1 MNKHIFLMGMAAAMF
16 MTSCTNE
23 DDLAGGSN
31 NQRLN
36 SDVPIVLS
44 AGQQANKTRAS
55 LGNVDPV
62 KGTYDGTFDTPADK
76 NLGFFCLATGKIA
89 AKQDITWQKGFDN
102 PNFLWLENIQAK
114 AVTTDDTDL
123 GKRVTDLQLFDE
135 KGGTTPTDHYYP
147 MGSQYSYTF
156 YGYYPYS
163 TNVEHN
169 GNKYSVK
176 ITGLDGTT
184 DLIWGKSF
192 VKPDDPDK
200 ADAYSAKYLRDKK
213 KHVEEAGGEWNLKTH
228 KESRPQLTF
237 VHKLMKFNIIL
248 RKGNGGSTR
257 VAKLGI
263 KSAKLLNVADAGT
276 LTIADLNNRLDALTD
291 DVKKGKEGEFVVDWT
306 TAKNHNTEATAFKL
320 KDKEGN
326 VIGDKLNG
334 PYLGE
339 NQTVTVGDGFLLPV
353 PTLMTGTNAD
363 GSTKYEDNGYLGT
376 DAEVFANKGIFRLR
390 VEYYL
395 EDAPNKVYKAAQY
408 EITPVFKK
416 ANGDAVDEPWKAGY
430 EYDIV
435 ISVSDPEQI
444 QTYGELTPWEKRI
457 IELE

>member
-23 DDLAGGSN
+23 DDLAGGNN

-334 PYLGE
+334 PCLGE

>member
-1 MNKHIFLMGMAAAMF
+1 MNKHIFLMGMAAAML

-55 LGNVDPV
+55 LGNVDPAT
-62 KGTYDGTFDTPADK
+62 GTYDGTFDTPADK

-114 AVTTDDTDL
+114 AVTSNDLDL
-123 GKRVTDLQLFDE
+123 GRRVTDLTLYDAN
-135 KGGTTPTDHYYP
+135 GGTTPTLHYYP

-156 YGYYPYS
+156 YGYYPHS
-163 TNVEHN
+163 TNVVHD

-176 ITGLDGTT
+176 VTGLDGTT

-192 VKPDDPDK
+192 VDPNDLDK
-200 ADAYSAKYLRDKK
+200 EDAYSAKYLRDKK
-213 KHVEEAGGEWNLKTH
+213 KRVEDDGQTWNDKTH
-228 KESRPQLTF
+228 KESRPKLTF
-237 VHKLMKFNIIL
+237 VHKLMKLNIIL

-257 VAKLGI
+257 VAQLGI

-276 LTIADLNNRLDALTD
+276 LTIADLDNRLDALTD
-291 DVKKGKEGEFVVDWT
+291 DVKGKEGEFVVDWT
-306 TAKNHNTEATAFKL
+306 TAKNHNTETTAFKL

-326 VIGDKLNG
+326 VVGDLANG

-339 NQTVTVGDGFLLPV
+339 NQEVTVGDGFLIPV
-353 PTLMTGTNAD
+353 PTLMTGTNDD
-363 GSTKYEDNGYLGT
+363 GSTKYVDNGYLGT
-376 DAEVFANKGIFRLR
+376 DAAAFANKGIFRLR

-395 EDAPNKVYKAAQY
+395 EGEPDKVYKAAQY
-408 EITPVFKK
+408 EIAPVFKK
-416 ANGDAVDEPWKAGY
+416 TNGDAVDEPWKAGY
-430 EYDIV
+430 EYDIK
-435 ISVSDPEQI
+435 ISVSDPEEI
-444 QTYGELTPWEKRI
+444 QTHGYLTPWEKRV

>member
-1 MNKHIFLMGMAAAMF
+1 MGMAAAMF

-55 LGNVDPV
+55 LGNVVDG
-62 KGTYDGTFDTPADK
+62 KYDGTFDTPADK

-114 AVTTDDTDL
+114 AMTSDDGDL
-123 GKRVTDLQLFDE
+123 GKRVTNLTLFDE
-135 KGGTTPTDHYYP
+135 NGGTTETKHYYP

-163 TNVEHN
+163 ANVVHN

-176 ITGLDGTT
+176 VTGLDGTT

-192 VKPDDPDK
+192 VDPNDPDK

-213 KHVEEAGGEWNLKTH
+213 KRVEGDGQTWNEKTH
-228 KESRPQLTF
+228 KESRPKLTF

-248 RKGNGGSTR
+248 QKGSGENTR

-276 LTIADLNNRLDALTD
+276 LTIADLDNRLDALTD
-291 DVKKGKEGEFVVDWT
+291 DVKGKEGEFVVDWT
-306 TAKNHNTEATAFKL
+306 TAKNHNTEVTAFEL
-320 KDKEGN
+320 KDKDGN
-326 VIGDKLNG
+326 TIGNPTNG

-339 NQTVTVGDGFLLPV
+339 NKKVTVGDGFLLPV
-353 PTLMTGTNAD
+353 PTLIGTNDD
-363 GSTKYEDNGYLGT
+363 GTKKYEDNGYLGT
-376 DAEVFANKGIFRLR
+376 DAAAFANKGIFRLR

-395 EDAPNKVYKAAQY
+395 SDAPEKVYKAAQY
-408 EITPVFKK
+408 EITPKFKE
-416 ANGDAVDEPWKAGY
+416 AADEAWQAGY

-444 QTYGELTPWEKRI
+444 QTYGYLTPWGKRT

>member
-55 LGNVDPV
+55 LGNVGAD
-62 KGTYDGTFDTPADK
+62 GNYDGTFDTPADK

-89 AKQDITWQKGFDN
+89 AKQEITWQEGIDN
-102 PNFLWLENIQAK
+102 PNFLWLKNIQAK
-114 AVTTDDTDL
+114 AVTTDDDDL
-123 GKRVTDLQLFDE
+123 GRRVTNLTLFDE
-135 KGGTTPTDHYYP
+135 NGGTTEAKHYYP

-163 TNVEHN
+163 ANVVHN

-176 ITGLDGTT
+176 VTDLDGTT

-213 KHVEEAGGEWNLKTH
+213 KRVVEGGGTWDDKAH
-228 KESRPQLTF
+228 KENRPQLTF

-248 RKGNGGSTR
+248 QKGSGENTR

-276 LTIADLNNRLDALTD
+276 LTIADLDNRLDALTD
-291 DVKKGKEGEFVVDWT
+291 DVKGKEGEFVVDWT
-306 TAKNHNTEATAFKL
+306 TAKNHNTEATAFDL
-320 KDKEGN
+320 KDKDGN
-326 VIGDKLNG
+326 TIGNPANG
-334 PYLGE
+334 PYLGD
-339 NQTVTVGDGFLLPV
+339 NTKVTVGDGFLIPV

-363 GSTKYEDNGYLGT
+363 GSKKYEDNGYIGT
-376 DAEVFANKGIFRLR
+376 DAAELANKGIFRLR

-395 EDAPNKVYKAAQY
+395 SDAPDKVYKAAQY
-408 EITPVFKK
+408 EITPKFKE
-416 ANGDAVDEPWKAGY
+416 AADEAWQAGY

-435 ISVSDPEQI
+435 ISVSDLELI
-444 QTYGELTPWEKRI
+444 QTYGNLTPWEKRT

>member
-55 LGNVDPV
+55 LGNVDAATG
-62 KGTYDGTFDTPADK
+62 KYDGTFDTPADK

-89 AKQDITWQKGFDN
+89 AKQDITWQTGFDN

-114 AVTTDDTDL
+114 AVTTDDAYL
-123 GKRVTDLQLFDE
+123 GKRVTDLTLFDE
-135 KGGTTPTDHYYP
+135 NGGTNETKHYYP

-163 TNVEHN
+163 ANVVHD

-176 ITGLDGTT
+176 VTGLDGTT

-192 VKPDDPDK
+192 VDPNDPDK
-200 ADAYSAKYLRDKK
+200 EDAYSAKYLRDKK
-213 KHVEEAGGEWNLKTH
+213 KRVENNGETWNEKTH
-228 KESRPQLTF
+228 KENRPQLTF

-248 RKGNGGSTR
+248 QKGSGENTR

-276 LTIADLNNRLDALTD
+276 LTIADLDNRLDALTD
-291 DVKKGKEGEFVVDWT
+291 DVKGKEGEFVVDWT
-306 TAKNHNTEATAFKL
+306 TAKNHNTETTAFEL
-320 KDKEGN
+320 KDKDGN
-326 VIGDKLNG
+326 VIGRPANG

-339 NQTVTVGDGFLLPV
+339 NTKVTVGDGFLLPV
-353 PTLMTGTNAD
+353 PTLIGTNDD
-363 GSTKYEDNGYLGT
+363 GTKKYEDNGYLGT
-376 DAEVFANKGIFRLR
+376 DAAAFANKGIFRLR

-395 EDAPNKVYKAAQY
+395 SDEPDKVYKAAQY
-408 EITPVFKK
+408 EITPKFKE
-416 ANGDAVDEPWKAGY
+416 AADEAWQAGY

-444 QTYGELTPWEKRI
+444 QTYGYLTPWGKRT

>member
-55 LGNVDPV
+55 LGNVGAD
-62 KGTYDGTFDTPADK
+62 GRYDGTFNTPADK

-89 AKQDITWQKGFDN
+89 AKQEITWQEGNDN
-102 PNFLWLENIQAK
+102 PNFLWLKNIQAK
-114 AVTTDDTDL
+114 AVTTEDVDL
-123 GKRVTDLQLFDE
+123 GKRVTNLTLFDE
-135 KGGTTPTDHYYP
+135 NGGTTQTNHYYP

-163 TNVEHN
+163 ANVEHN

-176 ITGLDGTT
+176 VTGLDGTT

-213 KHVEEAGGEWNLKTH
+213 KSVEANGGTWNEKTH
-228 KESRPQLTF
+228 KESRPKLTF

-248 RKGNGGSTR
+248 KKGSGENTR
-257 VAKLGI
+257 IAKLGI

-291 DVKKGKEGEFVVDWT
+291 DVKGKEGEFVVDWT
-306 TAKNHNTEATAFKL
+306 TAKNHNTEDNAFEL
-320 KDKEGN
+320 KDKDGN
-326 VIGDKLNG
+326 TIGTPTNG
-334 PYLGE
+334 PYLGD
-339 NQTVTVGDGFLLPV
+339 NAQVTVGDGFLLPV

-363 GSTKYEDNGYLGT
+363 GTTKYEDNGYLGT
-376 DAEVFANKGIFRLR
+376 DAAELANKGIFRLR

-395 EDAPNKVYKAAQY
+395 EDAPDKVYKAAQY
-408 EITPVFKK
+408 EIKPVFKTT
-416 ANGDAVDEPWKAGY
+416 AGVAVDGEPWQAGY

-444 QTYGELTPWEKRI
+444 QTYGYLTPWEKRV

>member
-1 MNKHIFLMGMAAAMF
+1 MGMAAAML

-44 AGQQANKTRAS
+44 AGQQANKTRAA
-55 LGNVDPV
+55 LGNVVDG
-62 KGTYDGTFDTPADK
+62 KYDGTFDTPDGT
-76 NLGFFCLATGKIA
+76 NLGFFCLATGNIA
-89 AKQDITWQKGFDN
+89 GKQTITWQDGFDN
-102 PNFLWLENIQAK
+102 PNFLWLKNIQAK
-114 AVTTDDTDL
+114 AVTSEDADL
-123 GKRVTDLQLFDE
+123 GKRVTNLTLFDE
-135 KGGTTPTDHYYP
+135 NGGTTQTNHYYP

-163 TNVEHN
+163 ANVAHN

-176 ITGLDGTT
+176 VTDLDGTT

-213 KHVEEAGGEWNLKTH
+213 KRVVEGGGTWDDKAH
-228 KESRPQLTF
+228 KENRPQLTF

-248 RKGNGGSTR
+248 QKGSGENTR

-276 LTIADLNNRLDALTD
+276 LTIADLDNRLDALTD
-291 DVKKGKEGEFVVDWT
+291 DVKGKEGEFVVDWT
-306 TAKNHNTEATAFKL
+306 TANNHNTETTAFEL
-320 KDKEGN
+320 KDKDGN
-326 VIGDKLNG
+326 TIGNPANG
-334 PYLGE
+334 PYLGD
-339 NQTVTVGDGFLLPV
+339 NTKVTVGDGFLIPV
-353 PTLMTGTNAD
+353 PTKIGTNDD
-363 GSTKYEDNGYLGT
+363 GSYKYEDNGYLGT
-376 DAEVFANKGIFRLR
+376 DAAELANKGIFRLR

-395 EDAPNKVYKAAQY
+395 EDAPDKVYKAAQY
-408 EITPVFKK
+408 EITPKFKE
-416 ANGDAVDEPWKAGY
+416 AADEAWQAGY

-435 ISVSDPEQI
+435 ISVSDPELI
-444 QTYGELTPWEKRI
+444 QTYGNLTPWEKRT

>member
-44 AGQQANKTRAS
+44 AGQQANKTRAA
-55 LGNVDPV
+55 LGNVVDG
-62 KGTYDGTFDTPADK
+62 KYDGTFDTPDGT
-76 NLGFFCLATGKIA
+76 NLGFFCLATGNIA
-89 AKQDITWQKGFDN
+89 GKQTITWQEGFDN
-102 PNFLWLENIQAK
+102 PNFLWLKNIQAK
-114 AVTTDDTDL
+114 AVTSEDADL
-123 GKRVTDLQLFDE
+123 GKRVTNLTLFDE
-135 KGGTTPTDHYYP
+135 NGGTTQTNHYYP

-163 TNVEHN
+163 ANVEHN

-176 ITGLDGTT
+176 VTDLDGTT

-213 KHVEEAGGEWNLKTH
+213 RVVEGGGTWDDKAH
-228 KESRPQLTF
+228 KENRPQLTF

-248 RKGNGGSTR
+248 QKGSGENTR

-263 KSAKLLNVADAGT
+263 KSAKLLNVADAGE
-276 LTIADLNNRLDALTD
+276 LTIADLDNHLDALTD
-291 DVKKGKEGEFVVDWT
+291 DVKGKEGEFVVDWT
-306 TAKNHNTEATAFKL
+306 TAKNHNTETTAFDL
-320 KDKEGN
+320 KDKDGN
-326 VIGDKLNG
+326 TIGKPANG
-334 PYLGE
+334 PYLGD
-339 NQTVTVGDGFLLPV
+339 NTKVTVGDGFLIPV

-363 GSTKYEDNGYLGT
+363 GSKKYEDNGYIGT
-376 DAEVFANKGIFRLR
+376 DAAELANKGIFRLR

-395 EDAPNKVYKAAQY
+395 SDAPDKVYKAAQY
-408 EITPVFKK
+408 EITPKFKE
-416 ANGDAVDEPWKAGY
+416 AADEAWQAGY

-435 ISVSDPEQI
+435 ISVSDPELI
-444 QTYGELTPWEKRI
+444 QTYGNLTPWEKRT

>member
-1 MNKHIFLMGMAAAMF
+1 MGMAAAMF

-55 LGNVDPV
+55 LGNVDPAT
-62 KGTYDGTFDTPADK
+62 GTYDGTFDTPADK

-89 AKQDITWQKGFDN
+89 AKQDITWKAGFDN

-114 AVTTDDTDL
+114 AVTTDDVDL
-123 GKRVTDLQLFDE
+123 DKRVTNLTLFDE
-135 KGGTTPTDHYYP
+135 NGGTNETKHYYP

-156 YGYYPYS
+156 HGYYPYS
-163 TNVEHN
+163 ANVEHN

-176 ITGLDGTT
+176 VTGLDGTT

-213 KHVEEAGGEWNLKTH
+213 KSVEANGGTWNEKTH

-248 RKGNGGSTR
+248 QKGSGENTR

-276 LTIADLNNRLDALTD
+276 LTIADLDNRLDALTD
-291 DVKKGKEGEFVVDWT
+291 DVKGKEGEFVVDWT
-306 TAKNHNTEATAFKL
+306 TAKKHNTETTAFEL
-320 KDKEGN
+320 KDKDGN
-326 VIGDKLNG
+326 VIGRPANG

-339 NQTVTVGDGFLLPV
+339 NTKVTVGDGFLLPV
-353 PTLMTGTNAD
+353 PTLIGTNDD
-363 GSTKYEDNGYLGT
+363 GTKKYEDNGYLGT
-376 DAEVFANKGIFRLR
+376 DAAAFANKGIFRLR

-395 EDAPNKVYKAAQY
+395 SDEPDKVYKAAQY
-408 EITPVFKK
+408 EITPKFKE
-416 ANGDAVDEPWKAGY
+416 AADEAWQAGY

-444 QTYGELTPWEKRI
+444 QTYGYLTPWGKRT

>member
-1 MNKHIFLMGMAAAMF
+1 MAAAMF

-55 LGNVDPV
+55 LGNVGAD
-62 KGTYDGTFDTPADK
+62 GRYDGTFDTPADK

-89 AKQDITWQKGFDN
+89 AKQDITWKTGFDN

-114 AVTTDDTDL
+114 AVTSDDTDL
-123 GKRVTDLQLFDE
+123 GKRVTNLTLFDE
-135 KGGTTPTDHYYP
+135 NGGTTETKHYYP

-163 TNVEHN
+163 ANVAHD

-176 ITGLDGTT
+176 VTGLDGTT

-192 VKPDDPDK
+192 VDPNDPDK

-213 KHVEEAGGEWNLKTH
+213 KSVEAAGQTWNEKTH
-228 KESRPQLTF
+228 KESRPKLTF

-248 RKGNGGSTR
+248 KKGSGENTR

-276 LTIADLNNRLDALTD
+276 LTIADLDNRLDALTD
-291 DVKKGKEGEFVVDWT
+291 DVKGKEGEFVVDWT
-306 TAKNHNTEATAFKL
+306 TAKNHNTETTAFEL
-320 KDKEGN
+320 KDKDGN
-326 VIGDKLNG
+326 VIGKPANG

-339 NQTVTVGDGFLLPV
+339 NTEVTVGDGFLLPV
-353 PTLMTGTNAD
+353 PTLIGTNDD
-363 GSTKYEDNGYLGT
+363 GTKKYEDNGYLGT
-376 DAEVFANKGIFRLR
+376 DAAAFANKGVFRLR

-395 EDAPNKVYKAAQY
+395 SDAPDKVYKAAQY
-408 EITPVFKK
+408 EITPKFKE
-416 ANGDAVDEPWKAGY
+416 AADESWQAGY

-444 QTYGELTPWEKRI
+444 QTYGYLTPWGKRT

>member
-89 AKQDITWQKGFDN
+89 AKQEITWQEGNDN
-102 PNFLWLENIQAK
+102 PNFLWLKNIQAK
-114 AVTTDDTDL
+114 AVTTDDADL
-123 GKRVTDLQLFDE
+123 DRRVTNLTLFDE
-135 KGGTTPTDHYYP
+135 NGGTTQTNHYYP

-163 TNVEHN
+163 ANVVHN

-176 ITGLDGTT
+176 VTGLDGTT

-213 KHVEEAGGEWNLKTH
+213 KRVVEGGGTWNEKTH
-228 KESRPQLTF
+228 KENRPQLTF

-248 RKGNGGSTR
+248 QKGSGENTCI
-257 VAKLGI
+257 AKLGI

-276 LTIADLNNRLDALTD
+276 LTIADLDNRLDALTD
-291 DVKKGKEGEFVVDWT
+291 DVKGKEGEFVVDWT
-306 TAKNHNTEATAFKL
+306 TAKNHNTEATAFDL
-320 KDKEGN
+320 KDKDGN
-326 VIGDKLNG
+326 TIGKPANG
-334 PYLGE
+334 PYLGD
-339 NQTVTVGDGFLLPV
+339 NTKVTVGDGFLIPV
-353 PTLMTGTNAD
+353 PKKTGTNDD
-363 GSTKYEDNGYLGT
+363 GSYKYEDNGYLGT
-376 DAEVFANKGIFRLR
+376 DAAELANKGIFRLR

-395 EDAPNKVYKAAQY
+395 SDAPDKVYKAAQY
-408 EITPVFKK
+408 EIKPVFKTT
-416 ANGDAVDEPWKAGY
+416 AGTAVDGEPWQAGY

-444 QTYGELTPWEKRI
+444 QTYGYLTPWEKRV

>member
-1 MNKHIFLMGMAAAMF
+1 MAAAML
-16 MTSCTNE
+16 MTSCTND

-44 AGQQANKTRAS
+44 AGQQANKTRAA
-55 LGNVDPV
+55 LGNVVDG
-62 KGTYDGTFDTPADK
+62 KYDGTFDTPDGT
-76 NLGFFCLATGKIA
+76 NLGFFCLATGNIA
-89 AKQDITWQKGFDN
+89 GKQTITWQEGFDN
-102 PNFLWLENIQAK
+102 PNFLWLKNIQAK
-114 AVTTDDTDL
+114 AVTSNDLDL
-123 GKRVTDLQLFDE
+123 GRRVTNLTLFDE
-135 KGGTTPTDHYYP
+135 NGGTTQTNHYYP

-163 TNVEHN
+163 ANVEHN

-176 ITGLDGTT
+176 VTDLDGTT

-213 KHVEEAGGEWNLKTH
+213 KHVVEGGGTWDDKAH
-228 KESRPQLTF
+228 KENRPQLTF

-248 RKGNGGSTR
+248 QKGSGENTR

-276 LTIADLNNRLDALTD
+276 LTIADLDNRLDALTD
-291 DVKKGKEGEFVVDWT
+291 DVKGKEGEFVVDWT
-306 TAKNHNTEATAFKL
+306 TAKKHNTEATAFDL
-320 KDKEGN
+320 KDKDGN
-326 VIGDKLNG
+326 VIGIPTNG
-334 PYLGE
+334 PYLGD
-339 NQTVTVGDGFLLPV
+339 NTKVTVGDGFLIPV

-363 GSTKYEDNGYLGT
+363 GSKKYEDNGYIGT
-376 DAEVFANKGIFRLR
+376 DAAELANKGIFRLR

-395 EDAPNKVYKAAQY
+395 SDAPDKVYKAAQY
-408 EITPVFKK
+408 EITPKFKE
-416 ANGDAVDEPWKAGY
+416 AADEAWQAGY

-435 ISVSDPEQI
+435 ISVSDPELI
-444 QTYGELTPWEKRI
+444 QTYGNLTPWEKRT

>member
-1 MNKHIFLMGMAAAMF
+1 MNKHIFLMGMAAAML

-55 LGNVDPV
+55 LGNVNAAGD
-62 KGTYDGTFDTPADK
+62 YDGTFDTPADK

-89 AKQDITWQKGFDN
+89 AKQNITWQTGFDN

-114 AVTTDDTDL
+114 AVTTDDDDL
-123 GKRVTDLQLFDE
+123 GRRVTDLTLFDE
-135 KGGTTPTDHYYP
+135 NGGTNETKHYYP

-163 TNVEHN
+163 ANVVHD

-176 ITGLDGTT
+176 VTGLDGTT

-192 VKPDDPDK
+192 VDPNDPDK
-200 ADAYSAKYLRDKK
+200 EDAYSAKYLRDKK
-213 KHVEEAGGEWNLKTH
+213 KRVENNGETWNEKTH
-228 KESRPQLTF
+228 KESRPKLTF

-276 LTIADLNNRLDALTD
+276 LTIADLDNRLDALTD
-291 DVKKGKEGEFVVDWT
+291 DVKGKEGEFVVDWT
-306 TAKNHNTEATAFKL
+306 TAKDHNTEATAFQL
-320 KDKEGN
+320 KDKDGN
-326 VIGDKLNG
+326 VIGTPANG
-334 PYLGE
+334 PYLGDNTE
-339 NQTVTVGDGFLLPV
+339 VTVGDGFLIPV
-353 PTLMTGTNAD
+353 PTQTGTNED
-363 GSTKYEDNGYLGT
+363 GSRKYADNGYTGT
-376 DAEVFANKGIFRLR
+376 DAAAFANKGIFRLR

-395 EDAPNKVYKAAQY
+395 EGEPDKVYKAAQY
-408 EITPVFKK
+408 EIAPVFKK
-416 ANGDAVDEPWKAGY
+416 ANGDAVDEPWQAGY

-444 QTYGELTPWEKRI
+444 QTHGYLTPWEKRV

>member
-1 MNKHIFLMGMAAAMF
+1 MGMAAAMF

-55 LGNVDPV
+55 LGNVGAD
-62 KGTYDGTFDTPADK
+62 GNYDGTFDTPANQ

-89 AKQDITWQKGFDN
+89 AKQEITWQEGNDN
-102 PNFLWLENIQAK
+102 PNFLWLKNIQAK
-114 AVTTDDTDL
+114 AVTSEDADL
-123 GKRVTDLQLFDE
+123 GKRVTNLTLFDE
-135 KGGTTPTDHYYP
+135 NGGTTQTNHYYP

-163 TNVEHN
+163 ANVVHN

-176 ITGLDGTT
+176 VTGLDGTT

-213 KHVEEAGGEWNLKTH
+213 KRVVEGGGTWDDKAH
-228 KESRPQLTF
+228 KESRPNLTF

-248 RKGNGGSTR
+248 QKGSGENTR

-276 LTIADLNNRLDALTD
+276 LTIADLDNRLDALTD
-291 DVKKGKEGEFVVDWT
+291 DVKGKEGEFVVDWT
-306 TAKNHNTEATAFKL
+306 TANNHKTEATAFEL
-320 KDKEGN
+320 KDKDGN
-326 VIGDKLNG
+326 TIGNPANG
-334 PYLGE
+334 PYLGD
-339 NQTVTVGDGFLLPV
+339 NTKVTVGDGFLLPV
-353 PTLMTGTNAD
+353 PTKIGTNDD
-363 GSTKYEDNGYLGT
+363 GSTSMKTMATL
-376 DAEVFANKGIFRLR
+376 V
-390 VEYYL
+390 
-395 EDAPNKVYKAAQY
+395 
-408 EITPVFKK
+408 
-416 ANGDAVDEPWKAGY
+416 
-430 EYDIV
+430 
-435 ISVSDPEQI
+435 
-444 QTYGELTPWEKRI
+444 QTLQN
-457 IELE
+457 

>member
-44 AGQQANKTRAS
+44 AGQQANKTRAA
-55 LGNVDPV
+55 LGNVND
-62 KGTYDGTFDTPADK
+62 KGEYDGTFDTPADK

-89 AKQDITWQKGFDN
+89 AKQEITWQDGNDN
-102 PNFLWLENIQAK
+102 PNFLWLKNIQAK
-114 AVTTDDTDL
+114 AVTTDDVHL
-123 GKRVTDLQLFDE
+123 GRRVTNLQLFDE
-135 KGGTTPTDHYYP
+135 NGGTTPANHYYP

-163 TNVEHN
+163 ANVEHN

-176 ITGLDGTT
+176 ITDLDGTT

-213 KHVEEAGGEWNLKTH
+213 KRVVEGGGTWDDKAH
-228 KESRPQLTF
+228 KENRPQLTF

-248 RKGNGGSTR
+248 RKGSGGSTCI
-257 VAKLGI
+257 AKLGI

-276 LTIADLNNRLDALTD
+276 LTIADLDNRLDALTD
-291 DVKKGKEGEFVVDWT
+291 DVKGKEGEFVVDWT

-326 VIGDKLNG
+326 VIGTPTNG

-339 NQTVTVGDGFLLPV
+339 NNEVTVGDGFLLPV
-353 PTLMTGTNAD
+353 PTLMTGTNED
-363 GSTKYEDNGYLGT
+363 GSTKYVDNGYLGT
-376 DAEVFANKGIFRLR
+376 DAKAFANKGIFRLR

-395 EDAPNKVYKAAQY
+395 EGEPDKVYKAAQY
-408 EITPVFKK
+408 EITPTFKTAAGK
-416 ANGDAVDEPWKAGY
+416 VVDEPWQAGY

-444 QTYGELTPWEKRI
+444 QTHGYLTPWEKRV

>member
-55 LGNVDPV
+55 LGNVDPTT
-62 KGTYDGTFDTPADK
+62 GTYDGTFDTPADK

-89 AKQDITWQKGFDN
+89 AKQEITWQEGIDN
-102 PNFLWLENIQAK
+102 PNFLWLKNIQAK
-114 AVTTDDTDL
+114 AVTSNDLDL
-123 GKRVTDLQLFDE
+123 GKRVTNLTLFDE
-135 KGGTTPTDHYYP
+135 NGGTTQTNHYYP

-163 TNVEHN
+163 ANVVHN

-176 ITGLDGTT
+176 VTDLDGTT

-213 KHVEEAGGEWNLKTH
+213 KRVVEGGGTWDDKAH
-228 KESRPQLTF
+228 KESRPNLTF

-248 RKGNGGSTR
+248 QKGSGENTR

-276 LTIADLNNRLDALTD
+276 LTIADLDNRLDALTD
-291 DVKKGKEGEFVVDWT
+291 DVKGKEGEFVVDWT
-306 TAKNHNTEATAFKL
+306 TANNHKTEATAFEL
-320 KDKEGN
+320 KDKDGN
-326 VIGDKLNG
+326 TIGIPTNG
-334 PYLGE
+334 PYLGD
-339 NQTVTVGDGFLLPV
+339 NTSVTVGDGFLLPV
-353 PTLMTGTNAD
+353 PTLIGTNDD
-363 GSTKYEDNGYLGT
+363 GSKKYEDNGYLGT
-376 DAEVFANKGIFRLR
+376 DAAELANKGIFRLR

-395 EDAPNKVYKAAQY
+395 EDAPDKVYKAAQY
-408 EITPVFKK
+408 EIKPVFKK
-416 ANGDAVDEPWKAGY
+416 ADGTGVDEPWQAGY

-444 QTYGELTPWEKRI
+444 QTYGELTPWEKRV

>member
-55 LGNVDPV
+55 LGNVND
-62 KGTYDGTFDTPADK
+62 KGEYDGTFDTPADK

-89 AKQDITWQKGFDN
+89 AKQEITWQEGNDN
-102 PNFLWLENIQAK
+102 PNFLWLKNIQAK
-114 AVTTDDTDL
+114 AVTTDDADL
-123 GKRVTDLQLFDE
+123 GKKVTNLTLFDE
-135 KGGTTPTDHYYP
+135 NGGTTQTNHYYP

-163 TNVEHN
+163 ANVVHN

-176 ITGLDGTT
+176 VTGLDGTT

-200 ADAYSAKYLRDKK
+200 ADAYSAKYLRDKAAG
-213 KHVEEAGGEWNLKTH
+213 EEWTTQKH
-228 KESRPQLTF
+228 KESRPNLTF

-248 RKGNGGSTR
+248 QKGSGENTR

-276 LTIADLNNRLDALTD
+276 LTIADLDNRLDALTD
-291 DVKKGKEGEFVVDWT
+291 DVKGKEGEFVVDWT
-306 TAKNHNTEATAFKL
+306 TANNHKTEATAFKL

-326 VIGDKLNG
+326 VIGDPANG
-334 PYLGE
+334 PYLGD
-339 NQTVTVGDGFLLPV
+339 NTKVTVGDGFLLPV
-353 PTLMTGTNAD
+353 PTKIGTNDD
-363 GSTKYEDNGYLGT
+363 GSYKYEDNGYLGT
-376 DAEVFANKGIFRLR
+376 DAAELANKGIFRLR

-395 EDAPNKVYKAAQY
+395 SDAPEKVYKAAQY
-408 EITPVFKK
+408 EIKPVFKTT
-416 ANGDAVDEPWKAGY
+416 AGVAVDGEPWQAGY

-444 QTYGELTPWEKRI
+444 QTYGYLTPWEKRV

>member
-1 MNKHIFLMGMAAAMF
+1 MAAAML
-16 MTSCTNE
+16 MTGCTNE

-55 LGNVDPV
+55 LGND
-62 KGTYDGTFDTPADK
+62 DGTFDTPADK

-89 AKQDITWQKGFDN
+89 AKQDITWKTGFDN
-102 PNFLWLENIQAK
+102 PNFLWLENIPAK
-114 AVTTDDTDL
+114 AVTSDDDDL
-123 GKRVTDLQLFDE
+123 GKRVTDLKLYDNPA
-135 KGGTTPTDHYYP
+135 GTTETKYYYP

-163 TNVEHN
+163 ANVVHN

-176 ITGLDGTT
+176 VTGLDGTT

-192 VKPDDPDK
+192 VNPDDPDK

-213 KHVEEAGGEWNLKTH
+213 KRVEEAGTWDEKAH
-228 KESRPQLTF
+228 KESRPKLTF

-248 RKGNGGSTR
+248 RKGSGGSTR
-257 VAKLGI
+257 IEKLGI

-276 LTIADLNNRLDALTD
+276 LTIADLDNRLDALKD
-291 DVKKGKEGEFVVDWT
+291 DVKGKEGEFVVDWT
-306 TAKNHNTEATAFKL
+306 TAKNHNTETTAFKL
-320 KDKEGN
+320 KDKDGK
-326 VIGDKLNG
+326 VIGGETDG
-334 PYLGE
+334 PYLGT
-339 NQTVTVGDGFLLPV
+339 NTDVTVGDGFLIPV
-353 PTLMTGTNAD
+353 PTKIGTNDD

-376 DAEVFANKGIFRLR
+376 DAAAFANKGIFRLR

-395 EDAPNKVYKAAQY
+395 SDAPDKVYKAAQY
-408 EITPVFKK
+408 EITPTFKK
-416 ANGDAVDEPWKAGY
+416 VSGEAVNEPWQAGY

-444 QTYGELTPWEKRI
+444 QTYGELTPWEKRV

>member
-1 MNKHIFLMGMAAAMF
+1 MAAAMF

-55 LGNVDPV
+55 LGNVDPTT
-62 KGTYDGTFDTPADK
+62 GTYDGTFDTPADK

-89 AKQDITWQKGFDN
+89 AKQEITWQEGIDN
-102 PNFLWLENIQAK
+102 PNFLWLKNIQAK
-114 AVTTDDTDL
+114 AVTTDDADL
-123 GKRVTDLQLFDE
+123 GKRVTNLTLFDE
-135 KGGTTPTDHYYP
+135 NGGTTQTNHYYP

-163 TNVEHN
+163 ANVVHN

-176 ITGLDGTT
+176 VTDLDGTT

-213 KHVEEAGGEWNLKTH
+213 KRVVEGGGTWDDKAH
-228 KESRPQLTF
+228 KESRPNLTF

-248 RKGNGGSTR
+248 QKGSGENTR

-276 LTIADLNNRLDALTD
+276 LTIADLDNRLDALTD
-291 DVKKGKEGEFVVDWT
+291 DVKGKEGEFVVDWT
-306 TAKNHNTEATAFKL
+306 TANNHKTEATAFEL
-320 KDKEGN
+320 KDKDGN
-326 VIGDKLNG
+326 TIGIPTNG
-334 PYLGE
+334 PYLGD
-339 NQTVTVGDGFLLPV
+339 NTSVTVGDGFLLPV
-353 PTLMTGTNAD
+353 PTLIGTNDD
-363 GSTKYEDNGYLGT
+363 GSKKYEDNGYLGT
-376 DAEVFANKGIFRLR
+376 DAAELANKGIFRLR

-395 EDAPNKVYKAAQY
+395 EDAPDKVYKAAQY
-408 EITPVFKK
+408 EIKPVFKK
-416 ANGDAVDEPWKAGY
+416 ADGTGVDEPWQAGY

>member
-1 MNKHIFLMGMAAAMF
+1 MAAAMF

-55 LGNVDPV
+55 LGNVVDG
-62 KGTYDGTFDTPADK
+62 KYDGTFDTPADK

-114 AVTTDDTDL
+114 AMTSDDGDL
-123 GKRVTDLQLFDE
+123 GKRVTNLTLFDE
-135 KGGTTPTDHYYP
+135 NGGTTETKHYYP

-163 TNVEHN
+163 ANVVHN

-176 ITGLDGTT
+176 VTGLDGTT

-192 VKPDDPDK
+192 VDPNDPDK

-213 KHVEEAGGEWNLKTH
+213 KRVEGDGQTWNEKTH
-228 KESRPQLTF
+228 KESRPKLTF

-248 RKGNGGSTR
+248 QKGSGENTR

-276 LTIADLNNRLDALTD
+276 LTIADLDNRLDALTD
-291 DVKKGKEGEFVVDWT
+291 DVKGKEGEFVVDWT
-306 TAKNHNTEATAFKL
+306 TAKNHNTEATAFEL
-320 KDKEGN
+320 KDKDGN
-326 VIGDKLNG
+326 TIGNPTNG

-339 NQTVTVGDGFLLPV
+339 NKKVTVGDGFLLPV
-353 PTLMTGTNAD
+353 PTLIGTNDD
-363 GSTKYEDNGYLGT
+363 GTKKYEDNGYLGT
-376 DAEVFANKGIFRLR
+376 GAAAFANKGIFRLR

-395 EDAPNKVYKAAQY
+395 SDEPDKVYKAAQY
-408 EITPVFKK
+408 EITPKFKE
-416 ANGDAVDEPWKAGY
+416 AADEAWQAGY

-444 QTYGELTPWEKRI
+444 QTYGYLTPWGKRT

>member
-55 LGNVDPV
+55 LGNVGAD
-62 KGTYDGTFDTPADK
+62 GRYDGTFDTPANQ

-89 AKQDITWQKGFDN
+89 AKQEITWQEGNDN
-102 PNFLWLENIQAK
+102 PNFLWLKNIQAK
-114 AVTTDDTDL
+114 AVTSEDADL
-123 GKRVTDLQLFDE
+123 GKRVTNLTLFDE
-135 KGGTTPTDHYYP
+135 NGGTTQTNHYYP

-163 TNVEHN
+163 ANVVHN

-176 ITGLDGTT
+176 VTGLDGTT

-213 KHVEEAGGEWNLKTH
+213 KHVVEGGGTWDDKAH
-228 KESRPQLTF
+228 KENRPQLTF

-248 RKGNGGSTR
+248 QKGSGENTR

-263 KSAKLLNVADAGT
+263 KSAKLLNVADAGE
-276 LTIADLNNRLDALTD
+276 LTIADLDNRLDALTD
-291 DVKKGKEGEFVVDWT
+291 DVKGKEGEFVVDWT
-306 TAKNHNTEATAFKL
+306 TAKNHNTEVTAFDL
-320 KDKEGN
+320 KDKDGN
-326 VIGDKLNG
+326 TIGKPANG
-334 PYLGE
+334 PYLGD
-339 NQTVTVGDGFLLPV
+339 NTKVTVGDGFLIPV

-363 GSTKYEDNGYLGT
+363 GSKKYEDNGYLGT
-376 DAEVFANKGIFRLR
+376 DAAELANKGIFRLR

-395 EDAPNKVYKAAQY
+395 SDAPDKVYKAAQY
-408 EITPVFKK
+408 EITPKFKE
-416 ANGDAVDEPWKAGY
+416 AADEAWQAGY

-435 ISVSDPEQI
+435 ISVSDPELI
-444 QTYGELTPWEKRI
+444 QTYGNLTPWEKRT

>member
-1 MNKHIFLMGMAAAMF
+1 MGMAAAMF

-44 AGQQANKTRAS
+44 AGQQANKTRAA
-55 LGNVDPV
+55 LGNVVDG
-62 KGTYDGTFDTPADK
+62 KYDGTFDTPDGT

-89 AKQDITWQKGFDN
+89 AKQEITWQEGNDN
-102 PNFLWLENIQAK
+102 PNFLWLKNIQAK
-114 AVTTDDTDL
+114 AVTTDDGDL
-123 GKRVTDLQLFDE
+123 GRRVTNLTLFDE
-135 KGGTTPTDHYYP
+135 NGGTTQTNHYYP

-163 TNVEHN
+163 ANVVHN
-169 GNKYSVK
+169 GNKYSVN

-213 KHVEEAGGEWNLKTH
+213 KRVVEGGGTWNEKTH
-228 KESRPQLTF
+228 KENRPQLTF

-248 RKGNGGSTR
+248 QKGSGENTR
-257 VAKLGI
+257 IAKLGI

-276 LTIADLNNRLDALTD
+276 LTIADLDNRLDALTD
-291 DVKKGKEGEFVVDWT
+291 DVKGKEGEFVVDWT
-306 TAKNHNTEATAFKL
+306 TANNHNTEDNAFVL
-320 KDKEGN
+320 KDKDGN
-326 VIGDKLNG
+326 TIGIPTNG
-334 PYLGE
+334 PYLGD
-339 NQTVTVGDGFLLPV
+339 NTSVTVGDGFLIPV
-353 PTLMTGTNAD
+353 PTLIGTNDD
-363 GSTKYEDNGYLGT
+363 GSKKYEDNGYLGT
-376 DAEVFANKGIFRLR
+376 DAAELANKGIFRLR

-395 EDAPNKVYKAAQY
+395 SDAPDKVYKAAQY
-408 EITPVFKK
+408 EINPKFKE
-416 ANGDAVDEPWKAGY
+416 AADEAWQAGY

-444 QTYGELTPWEKRI
+444 QTSGYLTPWGKRT

>member
-55 LGNVDPV
+55 LGNVDPAT
-62 KGTYDGTFDTPADK
+62 GTYDGTFDTPADK

-89 AKQDITWQKGFDN
+89 AKQDITWKAGFDN

-114 AVTTDDTDL
+114 AVTTDDVDL
-123 GKRVTDLQLFDE
+123 DKRVTNLTLFDE
-135 KGGTTPTDHYYP
+135 NGGTNETKHYYP

-163 TNVEHN
+163 ANVEHN

-176 ITGLDGTT
+176 VTGLDGTT

-213 KHVEEAGGEWNLKTH
+213 KSVEANGGTWNEKTH

-248 RKGNGGSTR
+248 QKGSGENTR

-276 LTIADLNNRLDALTD
+276 LTIADLDNRLDALTD
-291 DVKKGKEGEFVVDWT
+291 DVKGKEGEFVVDWT
-306 TAKNHNTEATAFKL
+306 TAKKHNTETTAFEL
-320 KDKEGN
+320 KDKDGN
-326 VIGDKLNG
+326 VIGRPANG

-339 NQTVTVGDGFLLPV
+339 NTKVTVGDGFLLPV
-353 PTLMTGTNAD
+353 PTLIGTNDD
-363 GSTKYEDNGYLGT
+363 GTKKYEDNGYLGT
-376 DAEVFANKGIFRLR
+376 DAAAFANKGIFRLR

-395 EDAPNKVYKAAQY
+395 SDEPDKVYKAAQY
-408 EITPVFKK
+408 EITPKFKE
-416 ANGDAVDEPWKAGY
+416 AADEAWQAGY

-444 QTYGELTPWEKRI
+444 QTYGYLTPWGKRT

>member
-1 MNKHIFLMGMAAAMF
+1 MGMAAAMF

-44 AGQQANKTRAS
+44 AGQQANKTRAA
-55 LGNVDPV
+55 LGNVVDG
-62 KGTYDGTFDTPADK
+62 KYDGTFDTPDGT
-76 NLGFFCLATGKIA
+76 NLGFFCLATGNIA
-89 AKQDITWQKGFDN
+89 GKQTITWQEGFDN
-102 PNFLWLENIQAK
+102 PNFLWLKNIQAK
-114 AVTTDDTDL
+114 AVTSEDADL
-123 GKRVTDLQLFDE
+123 GRRVTNLTLFDE
-135 KGGTTPTDHYYP
+135 NGGTTQTNHYYP

-163 TNVEHN
+163 ANVVHN

-176 ITGLDGTT
+176 VTDLDGTT

-213 KHVEEAGGEWNLKTH
+213 KRVVEGGGTWDDKAH
-228 KESRPQLTF
+228 KENRPQLTF

-248 RKGNGGSTR
+248 QKGSGENTR

-276 LTIADLNNRLDALTD
+276 LTIADLDNRLDALTD
-291 DVKKGKEGEFVVDWT
+291 DVKGKEGEFVVDWT
-306 TAKNHNTEATAFKL
+306 TAKNHNTEATAFDL
-320 KDKEGN
+320 KDKDGN
-326 VIGDKLNG
+326 TIGKPANG
-334 PYLGE
+334 PYLGD
-339 NQTVTVGDGFLLPV
+339 NTKVTVGDGFLIPV
-353 PTLMTGTNAD
+353 PKKTGTNDD
-363 GSTKYEDNGYLGT
+363 GSYKYEDNGYLGT
-376 DAEVFANKGIFRLR
+376 GAAELANKGIFRLR

-395 EDAPNKVYKAAQY
+395 SDAPDKVYKAAQY
-408 EITPVFKK
+408 EITPKFKE
-416 ANGDAVDEPWKAGY
+416 AADETWQAGY

-435 ISVSDPEQI
+435 ISVSDPELI
-444 QTYGELTPWEKRI
+444 QTYGNLTPWGKRT

>member
-55 LGNVDPV
+55 LGNVND
-62 KGTYDGTFDTPADK
+62 KGEYDGTFDTPADK

>member
-1 MNKHIFLMGMAAAMF
+1 MAAAMF

-44 AGQQANKTRAS
+44 AGQQANKTRAA
-55 LGNVDPV
+55 LGNVVDG
-62 KGTYDGTFDTPADK
+62 KYDGTFDTPADK
-76 NLGFFCLATGKIA
+76 NLGFFCLATGNIA
-89 AKQDITWQKGFDN
+89 GKQTITWQEGFDN
-102 PNFLWLENIQAK
+102 PNFLWLKNIQAK
-114 AVTTDDTDL
+114 AVTTEDTDL
-123 GKRVTDLQLFDE
+123 GKRVTNLTLFDE
-135 KGGTTPTDHYYP
+135 NGGTTQTNHYYP

-163 TNVEHN
+163 ANVVHN

-176 ITGLDGTT
+176 VTGLDGTT

-213 KHVEEAGGEWNLKTH
+213 KRVVEGGGTWDDKAH
-228 KESRPQLTF
+228 KENRPQLTF

-248 RKGNGGSTR
+248 QKGSGENTR
-257 VAKLGI
+257 IAKLGI

-291 DVKKGKEGEFVVDWT
+291 DVKGKEGEFVVDWT
-306 TAKNHNTEATAFKL
+306 TAKNHNTEATAFDL

-326 VIGDKLNG
+326 VIGDPANG
-334 PYLGE
+334 PYLGD
-339 NQTVTVGDGFLLPV
+339 NTKVTVGDGFLLPV
-353 PTLMTGTNAD
+353 PTKIGTNDD
-363 GSTKYEDNGYLGT
+363 GSYKYEDNGYLGT
-376 DAEVFANKGIFRLR
+376 DAAELANKGIFRLR

-395 EDAPNKVYKAAQY
+395 SDAPEKVYKAAQY
-408 EITPVFKK
+408 EITPKFKE
-416 ANGDAVDEPWKAGY
+416 AADEAWQAGY

-435 ISVSDPEQI
+435 ISVSDPELI
-444 QTYGELTPWEKRI
+444 QTYGNLTPWKKRT

>member
-1 MNKHIFLMGMAAAMF
+1 MGMAAAMF

-55 LGNVDPV
+55 LGNVND
-62 KGTYDGTFDTPADK
+62 KGEYDGTFDTPDGT
-76 NLGFFCLATGKIA
+76 NLGFFCLATGNIA
-89 AKQDITWQKGFDN
+89 GKQTITWQEGFDN
-102 PNFLWLENIQAK
+102 PNFLWLKNIQAK
-114 AVTTDDTDL
+114 AVTSEDADL
-123 GKRVTDLQLFDE
+123 GKRVTNLTLFDE
-135 KGGTTPTDHYYP
+135 NGGTTQTNHYYP

-163 TNVEHN
+163 ANVEHN

-176 ITGLDGTT
+176 VTDLDGTT

-213 KHVEEAGGEWNLKTH
+213 KRVVEGGGTWDDKAH
-228 KESRPQLTF
+228 KENRPQLTF

-248 RKGNGGSTR
+248 QKGSGENTR

-276 LTIADLNNRLDALTD
+276 LTIADLDNRLAALTD
-291 DVKKGKEGEFVVDWT
+291 DVKGKEGEFVVDWT
-306 TAKNHNTEATAFKL
+306 TAKNHNTEATAFDL
-320 KDKEGN
+320 KDKDGN
-326 VIGDKLNG
+326 TIGKPANG
-334 PYLGE
+334 PYLGD
-339 NQTVTVGDGFLLPV
+339 NTKVTVGDGFLIPV

-363 GSTKYEDNGYLGT
+363 GSKKYEDNGYIGT
-376 DAEVFANKGIFRLR
+376 DAAELANKGIFRLR

-395 EDAPNKVYKAAQY
+395 SDAPDKVYKAAQY
-408 EITPVFKK
+408 EITPKFKE
-416 ANGDAVDEPWKAGY
+416 AADEAWQAGY

-435 ISVSDPEQI
+435 ISVSDPELI
-444 QTYGELTPWEKRI
+444 QTYGNLTPWEKRT

>member
-1 MNKHIFLMGMAAAMF
+1 MNKHIFLMGMAAAML

-44 AGQQANKTRAS
+44 AGQQANKTRAA
-55 LGNVDPV
+55 LGNVVDG
-62 KGTYDGTFDTPADK
+62 KYDGTFDTPDGT

-89 AKQDITWQKGFDN
+89 AKQEITWQEGNDN
-102 PNFLWLENIQAK
+102 PNFLWLKNIQAK

-123 GKRVTDLQLFDE
+123 GKRVTNLTLFDE
-135 KGGTTPTDHYYP
+135 NGGTREAKHYYP
-147 MGSQYSYTF
+147 VGSQYSYTF

-176 ITGLDGTT
+176 VTGLDGTT

-213 KHVEEAGGEWNLKTH
+213 KRVVEGGGTWNEKTH

-248 RKGNGGSTR
+248 QKGSGENTR
-257 VAKLGI
+257 IAKLGI

-276 LTIADLNNRLDALTD
+276 LTIADLDNRLDALTD
-291 DVKKGKEGEFVVDWT
+291 DVKGKEGEFVVDWT
-306 TAKNHNTEATAFKL
+306 TANDHNTEDNAFVL
-320 KDKEGN
+320 KDKDGN
-326 VIGDKLNG
+326 TIGIPTNG
-334 PYLGE
+334 PYLGD
-339 NQTVTVGDGFLLPV
+339 NTSVTVGDGFLIPV
-353 PTLMTGTNAD
+353 PTLIGTNDD
-363 GSTKYEDNGYLGT
+363 GSKKYEDNGYLGT
-376 DAEVFANKGIFRLR
+376 DAAELANKGIFRLR

-395 EDAPNKVYKAAQY
+395 SDAPGKVYKAAQY
-408 EITPVFKK
+408 EITPKFKE
-416 ANGDAVDEPWKAGY
+416 AADEAWQAGY

-435 ISVSDPEQI
+435 ISVSDPELI
-444 QTYGELTPWEKRI
+444 QTHGYLTPWKKRT

>member
-44 AGQQANKTRAS
+44 AGQQANKTRAA
-55 LGNVDPV
+55 LGNVVDG
-62 KGTYDGTFDTPADK
+62 KYDGTFDTPDGT
-76 NLGFFCLATGKIA
+76 NLGFFCLATGNIA
-89 AKQDITWQKGFDN
+89 GKQTITWQEGFDN
-102 PNFLWLENIQAK
+102 PNFLWLKNIQAK
-114 AVTTDDTDL
+114 AVTSEDADL
-123 GKRVTDLQLFDE
+123 GKRVTNLTLFDE
-135 KGGTTPTDHYYP
+135 NGGTTQTNHYYP

-163 TNVEHN
+163 ANVAHN

-176 ITGLDGTT
+176 VTGLDGTT

-213 KHVEEAGGEWNLKTH
+213 KRVVEGGGTWDDKAH
-228 KESRPQLTF
+228 KENRPQLTF

-248 RKGNGGSTR
+248 QKGSGENAR

-263 KSAKLLNVADAGT
+263 KSAKLLNVADAGE
-276 LTIADLNNRLDALTD
+276 LTIADLDNRLDALTD
-291 DVKKGKEGEFVVDWT
+291 DVKGKEGEFVVDWT
-306 TAKNHNTEATAFKL
+306 TAKNHNTEDNAFVL
-320 KDKEGN
+320 KDKDGN
-326 VIGDKLNG
+326 TIGNPANG

-339 NQTVTVGDGFLLPV
+339 NVKVTVGDGFLIPV
-353 PTLMTGTNAD
+353 PTLIGTNDD
-363 GSTKYEDNGYLGT
+363 GSKKYEDNGYLGT
-376 DAEVFANKGIFRLR
+376 DAAELANKGIFRLR

-395 EDAPNKVYKAAQY
+395 SDAPDKVYKAAQY
-408 EITPVFKK
+408 EITPKFKE
-416 ANGDAVDEPWKAGY
+416 AADEAWQAGY

-435 ISVSDPEQI
+435 ISVSDPELI
-444 QTYGELTPWEKRI
+444 QTYGNLTPWEKRT

>member
-1 MNKHIFLMGMAAAMF
+1 MNKHIFLMGMAAAML

-44 AGQQANKTRAS
+44 AGQQANKTRAA
-55 LGNVDPV
+55 LGNVVDG
-62 KGTYDGTFDTPADK
+62 KYDGTFDTPDGT
-76 NLGFFCLATGKIA
+76 NLGFFCLATGNIA
-89 AKQDITWQKGFDN
+89 GKQTITWQEGFDN
-102 PNFLWLENIQAK
+102 PNFLWLKNIQAK

-123 GKRVTDLQLFDE
+123 GKRVTNLTLFDE
-135 KGGTTPTDHYYP
+135 NGGTTQTNHYYP

-163 TNVEHN
+163 ANVAHN

-176 ITGLDGTT
+176 VTGLDGTT

-213 KHVEEAGGEWNLKTH
+213 KRVVEGGGTWDDKAH
-228 KESRPQLTF
+228 KENRPQLTF

-248 RKGNGGSTR
+248 QKGSGENAR

-263 KSAKLLNVADAGT
+263 KSAKLLNVADAGE
-276 LTIADLNNRLDALTD
+276 LTIADLDNRLDALTD
-291 DVKKGKEGEFVVDWT
+291 DVKGKEGEFVVDWT
-306 TAKNHNTEATAFKL
+306 TAKNHNTEDNAFVL
-320 KDKEGN
+320 KDKDGN
-326 VIGDKLNG
+326 TIGNPANG

-339 NQTVTVGDGFLLPV
+339 NVKVTVGDGFLIPV
-353 PTLMTGTNAD
+353 PTLIGTNDD
-363 GSTKYEDNGYLGT
+363 GSKKYEDNGYLGT
-376 DAEVFANKGIFRLR
+376 DAAELANKGIFRLR

-395 EDAPNKVYKAAQY
+395 SDAPDKVYKAAQY
-408 EITPVFKK
+408 EITPKFKE
-416 ANGDAVDEPWKAGY
+416 AADEAWQAGY

-435 ISVSDPEQI
+435 ISVSDPELI
-444 QTYGELTPWEKRI
+444 QTYGNLTPWEKRT

>member
-44 AGQQANKTRAS
+44 AGQQANKTRAA
-55 LGNVDPV
+55 LGNVVDG
-62 KGTYDGTFDTPADK
+62 KYDGTFDTPDGT
-76 NLGFFCLATGKIA
+76 NLGFFCLATGNIA
-89 AKQDITWQKGFDN
+89 GKQTITWQEGFDN
-102 PNFLWLENIQAK
+102 PNFLWLKNIQAK
-114 AVTTDDTDL
+114 AVTSEDADL
-123 GKRVTDLQLFDE
+123 GKRVTNLTLFDE
-135 KGGTTPTDHYYP
+135 NGGTTQTNHYYP

-163 TNVEHN
+163 ANVAHN

-176 ITGLDGTT
+176 VTDLDGTT

-213 KHVEEAGGEWNLKTH
+213 KRVVEGGGTWDDKAH
-228 KESRPQLTF
+228 KENRPQLTF

-248 RKGNGGSTR
+248 QKGSGENAR

-263 KSAKLLNVADAGT
+263 KSAKLLNVADAGE
-276 LTIADLNNRLDALTD
+276 LTIADLDNRLDALTD
-291 DVKKGKEGEFVVDWT
+291 DVKGKEGEFVVDWT
-306 TAKNHNTEATAFKL
+306 TAKNHNTEDNAFVL
-320 KDKEGN
+320 KDKDGN
-326 VIGDKLNG
+326 TIGNPANG

-339 NQTVTVGDGFLLPV
+339 NVKVTVGDGFLIPV
-353 PTLMTGTNAD
+353 PTLIGTNDD
-363 GSTKYEDNGYLGT
+363 GSKKYEDNGYLGT
-376 DAEVFANKGIFRLR
+376 DAAELANKGIFRLR

-395 EDAPNKVYKAAQY
+395 SDAPDKVYKAAQY
-408 EITPVFKK
+408 EITPKFKE
-416 ANGDAVDEPWKAGY
+416 AADEAWQAGY

-435 ISVSDPEQI
+435 ISVSDPELI
-444 QTYGELTPWEKRI
+444 QTYGNLTPWEKRT

>member
-1 MNKHIFLMGMAAAMF
+1 MAAAMF

-55 LGNVDPV
+55 LGNVGADG
-62 KGTYDGTFDTPADK
+62 KYDGTFDTPADK

-89 AKQDITWQKGFDN
+89 AKQDISWQTGFDN
-102 PNFLWLENIQAK
+102 PNFLWLKNIQAK
-114 AVTTDDTDL
+114 AVTTDDADL
-123 GKRVTDLQLFDE
+123 GKKVTGITLFDE
-135 KGGTTPTDHYYP
+135 NGGTTPTNHYYP

-163 TNVEHN
+163 TNVTHN

-176 ITGLDGTT
+176 VTGLDGTT

-213 KHVEEAGGEWNLKTH
+213 KRVEDAGGVWTAQKH
-228 KESRPQLTF
+228 KESRPNLTF

-248 RKGNGGSTR
+248 KKGSGENTN

-276 LTIADLNNRLDALTD
+276 LTIADLDNRLEALTD
-291 DVKKGKEGEFVVDWT
+291 DVTGKEGEFVVDWT
-306 TAKNHNTEATAFKL
+306 TARNHNTEDNAFDL
-320 KDKEGN
+320 KDKNGN
-326 VIGDKLNG
+326 VIGNPTNG
-334 PYLGE
+334 PYLAD
-339 NQTVTVGDGFLLPV
+339 NTSVTVGDGFLIPV
-353 PTLMTGTNAD
+353 PKKTGTNAD
-363 GSTKYEDNGYLGT
+363 GSYTYEDNGYLGT
-376 DAEVFANKGIFRLR
+376 DAAGLANKGIFRLR

-395 EDAPNKVYKAAQY
+395 SDKPDKVYKAAQY
-408 EITPVFKK
+408 EIKPVFKTT
-416 ANGDAVDEPWKAGY
+416 AGTAVDSEPWQAGY

-444 QTYGELTPWEKRI
+444 QTFGYLTPWEKRV

>member
-23 DDLAGGSN
+23 DDLAGGNN

-44 AGQQANKTRAS
+44 AGQQANKTRAA
-55 LGNVDPV
+55 LGNVVDG
-62 KGTYDGTFDTPADK
+62 KYDGTFDTPADK

-89 AKQDITWQKGFDN
+89 AKQDITWKTGFDN

-114 AVTTDDTDL
+114 AMTSEDADL
-123 GKRVTDLQLFDE
+123 GKRVTDLTLFDE
-135 KGGTTPTDHYYP
+135 NGGTTPTLHYYP

-163 TNVEHN
+163 ANVVHN

-176 ITGLDGTT
+176 VTGLDGTT

-192 VKPDDPDK
+192 VDPNDPDK

-213 KHVEEAGGEWNLKTH
+213 KRVEGDGQTWNEKTH
-228 KESRPQLTF
+228 KESRPKLTF

-248 RKGNGGSTR
+248 QKGSGENTR

-276 LTIADLNNRLDALTD
+276 LTIADLGNRLDALTD
-291 DVKKGKEGEFVVDWT
+291 DVKGKEGEFVVDWT
-306 TAKNHNTEATAFKL
+306 TAKNHNTEATAFEL
-320 KDKEGN
+320 KDKDGN
-326 VIGDKLNG
+326 TIGNPTNG

-339 NQTVTVGDGFLLPV
+339 NKKVTVGDGFLLPV
-353 PTLMTGTNAD
+353 PTLIGTNDD
-363 GSTKYEDNGYLGT
+363 GTKKYEDNGYLGT
-376 DAEVFANKGIFRLR
+376 DAAAFANKGIFRLR

-395 EDAPNKVYKAAQY
+395 SDEPDKVYKAAQY
-408 EITPVFKK
+408 EITPKFKE
-416 ANGDAVDEPWKAGY
+416 AADEAWQAGY

-444 QTYGELTPWEKRI
+444 QTYGYLTPWGKRT